1 MAASRLT
8 DCQKS
13 ELLEGY
19 RSGRTTKSL
28 AEQFACSPITVNRT
42 VKALLPP
49 AEYVALK
56 AARARGE
63 AFPKIQNE
71 INSNEPISSESQQEQ
86 EESDMAHIHEKDLG
100 QLVTDKEKSNEIG
113 HESKNSHPIAQLKLN
128 DGDNF
133 SPTIEDNAEYEVD
146 KKNESIENIFHEVVP
161 LANDFNP
168 EEQKDILCQ
177 PLSPDVLPNC
187 VYMLVDKTVELDIK
201 YLKDLSELG
210 ELDPKDKNRQA
221 LYLFSNQRSAK
232 RVCGRTQRVIKV
244 PDSSVFEVSKHFLLA
259 KGITR
264 LVIEGSL
271 ISLDSEQK

>member
-42 VKALLPP
+42 VKNLLQP

-56 AARARGE
+56 AARARGDRL
-63 AFPKIQNE
+63 PINQNQVDSTGHISGE
-71 INSNEPISSESQQEQ
+71 TGQQGQKSRKSSINNKNLDRLISENDNSNQKAKEPKSDIQTTQVNLDNRKDADPDQ
-86 EESDMAHIHEKDLG
+86 EE
-100 QLVTDKEKSNEIG
+100 
-113 HESKNSHPIAQLKLN
+113 NS
-128 DGDNF
+128 
-133 SPTIEDNAEYEVD
+133 EYKVGAN
-146 KKNESIENIFHEVVP
+146 NESTLDIFHEVVP

-168 EEQKDILCQ
+168 EDQKDIRTQ
-177 PLSPDVLPNC
+177 PLSSDVLPDS
-187 VYMLVDKTVELDIK
+187 VYMLVEKNVELDIK

-210 ELDPKDKNRQA
+210 AIDPKDKDRQA
-221 LYLFSNQRSAK
+221 ICLFSNQRSAK

-271 ISLDSEQK
+271 ISLDSE